1 MGGGRFSGGGFTL
14 VEVLVALFVAALGI
28 AGACALQTLA
38 LRSQQEAARLAD
50 GVRLV
55 SALAERMRANPPAM
69 SRPDSSNPYSQ
80 FDYDAG
86 AAAGASEPAAAAPC
100 FGDGDCDAARLAAF
114 DLAEVAQALAE
125 RFPGGRIRVCRDA
138 GDASAW
144 ECSAESGAPLVAK
157 LGWRESAAGGDVGAP
172 RLQMALPGGA
182 P

>member
-1 MGGGRFSGGGFTL
+1 MGGGRFSSGFTL
-14 VEVLVALFVAALGI
+14 VEVLVALFVAALGV

-69 SRPDSSNPYSQ
+69 SQPDSGNPYSQ
-80 FDYDAG
+80 FDFDA
-86 AAAGASEPAAAAPC
+86 ASSEPAAAAPC

-144 ECSAESGAPLVAK
+144 ACSAEPGAPLVAK

-172 RLQMALPGGA
+172 RLQLALPGVA

>member
-1 MGGGRFSGGGFTL
+1 MGGGRFGGGGFSL
-14 VEVLVALFVAALGI
+14 VEVLVALFVAALGV

-55 SALAERMRANPPAM
+55 SMLAERMRANPPAM
-69 SRPDSSNPYSQ
+69 SRPDSGNPYSQ

-86 AAAGASEPAAAAPC
+86 AGAGEAAAAQC
-100 FGDGDCDAARLAAF
+100 FGDGDCDAARLAEF
-114 DLAEVAQALAE
+114 DLAEVARMLAE

-144 ECSAESGAPLVAK
+144 ACSAEPGAPLVAK
-157 LGWRESAAGGDVGAP
+157 LGWRESAASGEVGPP